1 MDGKEHLVK
10 KAYFLNNTKVITSK
24 INEDKSRKK
33 RGDNP
38 HVQGREI
45 SEIDMR
51 HFLIKYP
58 EVFTDLIF
66 ISVLTLPLELCAGT
80 DCKGNI
86 FGEVEDNSD
95 IGSVSDNISCD
106 KELQAPLSQHTVD

>member
-45 SEIDMR
+45 SEMDMR
-51 HFLIKYP
+51 HF
-58 EVFTDLIF
+58 F
-66 ISVLTLPLELCAGT
+66 
-80 DCKGNI
+80 N
-86 FGEVEDNSD
+86 
-95 IGSVSDNISCD
+95 
-106 KELQAPLSQHTVD
+106 